1 MWVWSKLS
9 SAKWRDA
16 WEERLQA
23 LAGTSLVI
31 TEFAGKASLRV
42 EMYCQ
47 HKAVATRIHKQ
58 FGGSLR
64 KLKKENWA
72 ALATPQ
78 IAPIKIRDRFLVV
91 SESDEPALDRHRAA
105 HPDRELLVIPV
116 EMAFGTGDH
125 PTTATCL
132 RLICD
137 LPLDGR
143 RVLDLGC
150 GTGIL
155 ALAAKK
161 LGAGRVLAVDFDP
174 EAVAASKRNARRNQV
189 RGVTF
194 ERRDVL
200 AWSPDEPP
208 FDLILANIFAD
219 VLTASFPKMKQLLAA
234 GGTLIISGILDKS
247 APELLKEGSRTGFT
261 FTQVI
266 QRGKWVTAVAEHA
279 PSPGGDVS
287 APDGRGGPSATSPR
301 RDASAP
307 YPRFRSS
314 RSSISVPKSRAAS
327 SSAPSVT
334 TGSSTNRLSRND
346 RCLVMCATRVPSVR
360 LTR

>member
-1 MWVWSKLS
+1 MPDGFEWCRRLAPWGGLCDRGGMWLWSKLS

-16 WEERLQA
+16 WEERLQL

-31 TEFAGKASLRV
+31 TEIPGRATVRLEVYCRGKTEA
-42 EMYCQ
+42 E
-47 HKAVATRIHKQ
+47 RIRKQ

-64 KLKKENWA
+64 ALKSRNWA
-72 ALATPQ
+72 ALAVPQ
-78 IAPIKIRDRFLVV
+78 IKPIPIRDRFLVV
-91 SESDEPALDRHRAA
+91 SETDERALTAHRAA
-105 HPDRELLVIPV
+105 HPGRELLVIPV

-137 LPLDGR
+137 LPMAGR

-174 EAVAASKRNARRNQV
+174 EAVAASKRNARRNGV
-189 RGVTF
+189 RGVVF

-200 AWSPDEPP
+200 LWSPDEPP

-219 VLTASFPKMKQLLAA
+219 VLTASFPKMKRLLAP
-234 GGTLIISGILDKS
+234 GGTLILSGILNTS
-247 APELLKEGSRTGFT
+247 APELLEEGRRQGFR
-261 FTQVI
+261 FTRVI
-266 QRGKWVTAVAEHA
+266 HRGKWVTAVTQA
-279 PSPGGDVS
+279 
-287 APDGRGGPSATSPR
+287 
-301 RDASAP
+301 
-307 YPRFRSS
+307 
-314 RSSISVPKSRAAS
+314 
-327 SSAPSVT
+327 
-334 TGSSTNRLSRND
+334 
-346 RCLVMCATRVPSVR
+346 
-360 LTR
+360 

>member
-16 WEERLQA
+16 WEERLQL
-23 LAGTSLVI
+23 LADTSLVI
-31 TEFAGKASLRV
+31 TEFPGKSTLRL

-47 HKAVATRIHKQ
+47 RKADAERVQKQ

-64 KLKKENWA
+64 PLKKQNWA
-72 ALATPQ
+72 ALAVPQ
-78 IAPIKIRDRFLVV
+78 IEPIKIRDRFLVV
-91 SESDEPALDRHRAA
+91 SESDDPALARHRDA
-105 HPDRELLVIPV
+105 HPGRELLVIPV

-132 RLICD
+132 RLLCD
-137 LPLDGR
+137 LPLAGR

-174 EAVAASKRNARRNQV
+174 EAVAASKRNARRNGV

-200 AWSPDEPP
+200 AWTPDEPP

-219 VLTASFPKMKQLLAA
+219 VLTASFPKMKRLLAP
-234 GGTLIISGILDKS
+234 GGTLILSGILNKS
-247 APELLKEGSRTGFT
+247 APELLEEGRRIGFT
-261 FTQVI
+261 FNRVI
-266 QRGKWVTAVAEHA
+266 PRGKWITAVAEVA
-279 PSPGGDVS
+279 P
-287 APDGRGGPSATSPR
+287 RKR
-301 RDASAP
+301 
-307 YPRFRSS
+307 
-314 RSSISVPKSRAAS
+314 
-327 SSAPSVT
+327 
-334 TGSSTNRLSRND
+334 
-346 RCLVMCATRVPSVR
+346 
-360 LTR
+360 